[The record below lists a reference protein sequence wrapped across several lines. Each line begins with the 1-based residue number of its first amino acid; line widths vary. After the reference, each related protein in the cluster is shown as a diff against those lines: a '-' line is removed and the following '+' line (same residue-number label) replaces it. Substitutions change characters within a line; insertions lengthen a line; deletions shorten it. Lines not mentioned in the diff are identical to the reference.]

1 MVFNDK
7 NIRSKYNIIRLW
19 FIYLFYTFLFYVV
32 LQYLLKFYYEDLSFV
47 ILLSSTFVQGSLSSR
62 E

>member
-1 MVFNDK
+1 M
-7 NIRSKYNIIRLW
+7 KYLPLL
-19 FIYLFYTFLFYVV
+19 YLLFYVV
-32 LQYLLKFYYEDLSFV
+32 LQYLLKFYYKDLSFV